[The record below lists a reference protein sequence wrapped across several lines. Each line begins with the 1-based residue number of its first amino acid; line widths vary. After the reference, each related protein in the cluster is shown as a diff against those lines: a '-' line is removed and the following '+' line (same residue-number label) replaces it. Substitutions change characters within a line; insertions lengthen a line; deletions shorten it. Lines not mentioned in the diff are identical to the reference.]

1 MAKKKELNSAVK
13 EHDAQDGKSEPAES
27 VPAQKLNQTKELIE
41 AQELTDLLQR
51 TQANFENYRKQTEKR
66 INEIKEMAARTV
78 ILQLLPI
85 TGHLE
90 LALKNSVN
98 LQESF
103 KEGIEL
109 VYGQLKQVLENN
121 QVRPLETFGKS
132 FDPYFHE
139 ALLKVESEEPEGIII
154 EEFQKGFLLRGEV
167 IRHAKVKISSG
178 PKKAAGKEPE
188 NNVYDA
194 KTDSS

>member
-1 MAKKKELNSAVK
+1 MAKKQLPESTVK
-13 EHDAQDGKSEPAES
+13 GQDAPKSESEHIKPFIVQES
-27 VPAQKLNQTKELIE
+27 KE
-41 AQELTDLLQR
+41 AQELKDLLKR

-78 ILQLLPI
+78 ILQLLSI
-85 TGHLE
+85 IDHLE

-103 KEGIEL
+103 KEGIKL

-167 IRHAKVKISSG
+167 IRHAKIKI
-178 PKKAAGKEPE
+178 
-188 NNVYDA
+188 
-194 KTDSS
+194 

>member
-1 MAKKKELNSAVK
+1 MAKKQLPESTVK
-13 EHDAQDGKSEPAES
+13 GQDAPKSESEHIKPVIVQES
-27 VPAQKLNQTKELIE
+27 KE
-41 AQELTDLLQR
+41 AQELKDLLQR
-51 TQANFENYRKQTEKR
+51 TQANFENYRKQAEKR
-66 INEIKEMAARTV
+66 IIEIKEMAARTV

-85 TGHLE
+85 IDHLE

-98 LQESF
+98 QQESF

-109 VYGQLKQVLENN
+109 IYGQLKQLLEDNH
-121 QVRPLETFGKS
+121 VKPLETAGQK

-139 ALLKVESEEPEGIII
+139 ALLKIESAEPEGTIV

-178 PKKAAGKEPE
+178 SKKAEEKEPQ
-188 NNVYDA
+188 NNEA